1 MEMRPG
7 DEIERVGRREAETGG
22 NGDFWR
28 SKPGEGGC
36 ETTRKRSGGRRGRR
50 VVAAASPGLEREGD
64 EGSEDASEREAGE
77 QRRRIVGDDG
87 VVERVV
93 SWRWRWQ

>member
-7 DEIERVGRREAETGG
+7 DEIERAGWREAETGG

-28 SKPGEGGC
+28 SKPGEGGG
-36 ETTRKRSGGRRGRR
+36 EATRKRRGGRRSRR

-64 EGSEDASEREAGE
+64 GGSEDASEREVGE
-77 QRRRIVGDDG
+77 QRRGIVGDDG
-87 VVERVV
+87 VVEWVV
-93 SWRWRWQ
+93 S